1 MARQVAAWT
10 ARTSRE
16 GRDSETRD
24 LLLGCAA
31 RVFARLGYART
42 TIADI
47 SEEAELGRAT
57 FYVYFASKAAV
68 FLAVAHRVRSDILAV
83 HDLPQDVQD
92 DPQLLARASSAA
104 YLRARVDNRE
114 LMTVIGHQALDDP
127 DIAAIWHEIRDRPVG
142 RTVRYIKSLVDQ
154 GKARPAVSAEATAHA
169 TYGVADRFADLIAAD
184 PSTFDQKAAELSA
197 LYLRLLGMDG

>member
-1 MARQVAAWT
+1 MARQTTAWA

-47 SEEAELGRAT
+47 SAEAELGRAT
-57 FYVYFASKAAV
+57 FYVYFASRAAV
-68 FLAVAHRVRSDILAV
+68 FLAVANRVRSDILAV

-142 RTVRYIKSLVDQ
+142 RTVRHIKSLVDQ

-169 TYGVADRFADLIAAD
+169 TYGVADRFAELIAVD

-197 LYLRLLGMDG
+197 IYLRLLGMDR